1 MLLYLFA
8 NVFLNWKFSRIFS
21 IYHKYHRE
29 TIICSWPGGA
39 GWGVAGCGAAQR
51 PFCVL
56 TTLKDMC
63 AQLTGRYRGQTSQS
77 QVYSLVN
84 RSCILC
90 NLSLERESTGNVLPL
105 DLHPSIFHFTIFGW
119 LALRFSNIYCSP
131 SSEPFIA
138 TNQLRRKTW
147 IIRKLEKM
155 LYYQYYH
162 TCKINIT
169 HFFCKK
175 TGRTVKPRT
184 LNVECNTSCIPL
196 SYYFSLIFY
205 VSVIPSCKCT
215 VLWKTFLVILISI
228 V

>member
-105 DLHPSIFHFTIFGW
+105 DLHSRNVFTLQF
-119 LALRFSNIYCSP
+119 RMTSF
-131 SSEPFIA
+131 
-138 TNQLRRKTW
+138 
-147 IIRKLEKM
+147 
-155 LYYQYYH
+155 
-162 TCKINIT
+162 
-169 HFFCKK
+169 
-175 TGRTVKPRT
+175 TVF
-184 LNVECNTSCIPL
+184 NN
-196 SYYFSLIFY
+196 FY
-205 VSVIPSCKCT
+205 VPETYIMYFTRCC
-215 VLWKTFLVILISI
+215 
-228 V
+228 